1 MKTLPDDLM
10 AVSVGW
16 KDHIDGE
23 KSLPSGPSKEAL
35 TDNRSTIGAWR
46 RVPPSIAPVVE
57 ATNRIFV
64 RMGEGSLNRV

>member
-35 TDNRSTIGAWR
+35 TGLSFQAIFR
-46 RVPPSIAPVVE
+46 RLQPQRVQIIAPPLVHGDAFLPVLPP
-57 ATNRIFV
+57 V
-64 RMGEGSLNRV
+64 